1 MLAWAVL
8 RETDDANSS
17 VNTRGGGSGALL
29 CFKQISVKYVQPIG
43 MRTQL
48 SNFKDFC
55 KNGSGLKQR

>member
-8 RETDDANSS
+8 READDANSS
-17 VNTRGGGSGALL
+17 LTLGGGSGALL
-29 CFKQISVKYVQPIG
+29 CFRQISVKYVQPIG